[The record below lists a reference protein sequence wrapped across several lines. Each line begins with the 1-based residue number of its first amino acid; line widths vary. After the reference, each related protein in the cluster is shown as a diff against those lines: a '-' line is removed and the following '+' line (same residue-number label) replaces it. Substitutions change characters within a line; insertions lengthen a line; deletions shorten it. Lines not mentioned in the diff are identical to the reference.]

1 MNLKQQIKQD
11 VALLSERAETRSELL
26 NFLQNM
32 KMKMDTEGNLEQV
45 LAHAGSI
52 DDLAANEMAEIISI
66 EFGKIDAE
74 WE

>member
-26 NFLQNM
+26 SFLQNL
-32 KMKMDTEGNLEQV
+32 KTQIGTEGNLKQV

-52 DDLAANEMAEIISI
+52 DDLAANEVAEIISSVYT
-66 EFGKIDAE
+66 
-74 WE
+74 